1 MVKNHTIVLG
11 APMLQQA
18 ILDPSSEQLYEQ
30 DFWLWTQAM
39 VKVLKSGNLSQLDLE
54 NLAEEVESLGRSDRR
69 ELQSRLTV
77 LLMHLLKWQFQSD
90 MRSRSWR
97 GTLAEQRIR
106 IIKLLKESPSL
117 RSFFE
122 ASVDECY
129 DDAKVKASE
138 ETGLMMVTFPV
149 LCPYAMEDILSI
161 EFLPSD

>member
-1 MVKNHTIVLG
+1 MVEALR
-11 APMLQQA
+11 
-18 ILDPSSEQLYEQ
+18 
-30 DFWLWTQAM
+30 
-39 VKVLKSGNLSQLDLE
+39 SGSFSQLDLQ

-90 MRSRSWR
+90 MQSGSWR

-106 IIKLLKESPSL
+106 ILKLLKESPSL

-122 ASVDECY
+122 ASVEECY

-138 ETGLMMVTFPV
+138 ETGLVMATFPRT
-149 LCPYAMEDILSI
+149 CPYAIENILSI

>member
-1 MVKNHTIVLG
+1 
-11 APMLQQA
+11 MLKQA
-18 ILDPSSEQLYEQ
+18 ILDPPSQQLYEE
-30 DFWLWTQAM
+30 DFWLWTQTM
-39 VKVLKSGNLSQLDLE
+39 VEALRSGSFSQLDLQ

-90 MRSRSWR
+90 MQSGSWR

-106 IIKLLKESPSL
+106 ILKLLKESPSL

-122 ASVDECY
+122 ASVEECY

-138 ETGLMMVTFPV
+138 ETGLVMATFPRT
-149 LCPYAMEDILSI
+149 CPYAIENILSI

>member
-1 MVKNHTIVLG
+1 
-11 APMLQQA
+11 MLQQT
-18 ILDPSSEQLYEQ
+18 ILDPPSEQLYEQ
-30 DFWLWTQAM
+30 DFWLWTQTM
-39 VKVLKSGNLSQLDLE
+39 VEALKSGNFSQLDWV

-90 MRSRSWR
+90 MRSGSWR

-106 IIKLLKESPSL
+106 ILKLLQESPSL

-122 ASVDECY
+122 ASIDECY

-138 ETGLMMVTFPV
+138 ETGLVMAIFPV
-149 LCPYAMEDILSI
+149 RCSYAIEDILRI
-161 EFLPSD
+161 EFLSY